1 MTRPG
6 ARIEPGAFLEGVLR
20 RALGDAALAVVEVE
34 RVGGGCI
41 HDAARVRTT
50 RGDWFAKWNDD
61 CAPHLFLSEAEGL
74 RALRA
79 ASPELA
85 IPEVLVALSP
95 GDLHP
100 ACIVMEYLPPGAGAA
115 GEDVRLGRGLAAIHA
130 KRAPTFGFPVTT
142 YCGPTPQDNR
152 ESPSWPAFYAERRI
166 LPLARR
172 LEQDGRIRPE
182 ERRLLERL
190 AGRLTELLA
199 HETRP
204 ALIHGD
210 LWSGNVLA
218 TARGPA
224 LVDPACAACDRE
236 MEFGITT
243 LFGGFGERFF
253 GAYEE
258 ALPLPGGW
266 RDRNPLYQLY
276 HLLNHH
282 LIFGGHYGREAL
294 SLARRYA

>member
-1 MTRPG
+1 VTARG
-6 ARIEPGAFLEGVLR
+6 AWTEPGVFLEGVLR
-20 RALGDAALAVVEVE
+20 QALGDDALAVLELE

-41 HDAARVRTT
+41 HHAVRVRTT

-61 CAPHLFLSEAEGL
+61 CAPDLFLSEAEGL
-74 RALRA
+74 RALREA
-79 ASPELA
+79 GPELA
-85 IPEVLVALSP
+85 IPELLVALAP

-100 ACIVMEYLPPGAGAA
+100 ACIVMEYLPPGAGVA
-115 GEDVRLGRGLAAIHA
+115 GDDVRLGRGLAAIHA
-130 KRAPTFGFPVTT
+130 RPASAFGFPVTT

-152 ESPSWPAFYAERRI
+152 ASPSWPGFYAERRI

-172 LEQDGRIRPE
+172 LEQEERIGPA

-190 AGRLTELLA
+190 ADRLPARLG

-218 TARGPA
+218 TTRGPA

-253 GAYEE
+253 AAYEE

-294 SLARRYA
+294 SLARRYV